1 MGLRKTYGLV
11 KNMDLQAYQA
21 INNPTASLT
30 QYAAPV
36 IGQHI
41 NSINLFRRIRP
52 KWLATGT
59 ALSFAALSIALY
71 ASDFFKA
78 APKIPCNPTITPYRV
93 ILSGDC
99 NRTQIEEAFAK
110 GKVMLDERQIEL
122 KAEGRR
128 MADESNK
135 KWQTE
140 IDKTEAEIVESEA
153 KTARLIADRDQTIVD
168 NERSKIDIDK
178 LIAERDQWILDQPER
193 LRKLFPTPEEVAFK
207 KAVQKI
213 EIDCEMDE
221 KFFGWPGYE
230 PRGCELDGLN
240 LLGAA
245 EVKTCDELKPNYR
258 KASLKYHPDKNNSTE
273 AVQKFID
280 ITNAFEKLCFKG

>member
-1 MGLRKTYGLV
+1 MGLRKTHGLV
-11 KNMDLQAYQA
+11 KNMELQAYQTMT
-21 INNPTASLT
+21 NPAPSLT
-30 QYAAPV
+30 PYAAPV

-41 NSINLFRRIRP
+41 NSISLFRRVQP

-59 ALSFAALSIALY
+59 AFSLAAIALAAY

-78 APKIPCNPTITPYRV
+78 APKIPCNPTITTYRV
-93 ILSGDC
+93 IISGDC

-135 KWQTE
+135 KWQAE
-140 IDKTEAEIVESEA
+140 IDETKAEIDV
-153 KTARLIADRDQTIVD
+153 LIADRDQTIID

-221 KFFGWPGYE
+221 KFLGWPGYE
-230 PRGCELDGLN
+230 PRGCELEGLN
-240 LLGAA
+240 LLGAP

-258 KASLKYHPDKNNSTE
+258 KMSLKYHPDKNNSTE
-273 AVQKFID
+273 AKQKFID
-280 ITNAFEKLCFKG
+280 ISNVYQRLCP